1 MDLRTQLTDADPVA
15 REPELDALHAQTM
28 RQRVVLAARHAK
40 RTERMEREGF
50 SRAFSRALSRAWLQP
65 VAVLGA
71 LAVCLA
77 AGIAAGLRMNN
88 EHPVASTP
96 AAQISTPRQLHFAT
110 AGGTR
115 IIWTF
120 NQELSL

>member
-1 MDLRTQLTDADPVA
+1 MDLRKQLTDADPAA
-15 REPELDALHAQTM
+15 REPELDAFHAQTM
-28 RQRVVLAARHAK
+28 RQRVLLERERVSRAAE
-40 RTERMEREGF
+40 ERMEREGF
-50 SRAFSRALSRAWLQP
+50 SRAWLQP

-77 AGIAAGLRMNN
+77 AGIAVGSRMNT
-88 EHPVASTP
+88 EQPVGSPEP
-96 AAQISTPRQLHFAT
+96 ARISTTRQLHFAT

>member
-1 MDLRTQLTDADPVA
+1 MDLRKQLTDADPAA
-15 REPELDALHAQTM
+15 REPELDAFHAQTM
-28 RQRVVLAARHAK
+28 RQRVVLEARHAK
-40 RTERMEREGF
+40 RTERTEREGF
-50 SRAFSRALSRAWLQP
+50 SRAFSRAWLQP

-77 AGIAAGLRMNN
+77 AGIAVGSRMNT
-88 EHPVASTP
+88 EQPVGSPEP
-96 AAQISTPRQLHFAT
+96 ARISTTRQLHFAT